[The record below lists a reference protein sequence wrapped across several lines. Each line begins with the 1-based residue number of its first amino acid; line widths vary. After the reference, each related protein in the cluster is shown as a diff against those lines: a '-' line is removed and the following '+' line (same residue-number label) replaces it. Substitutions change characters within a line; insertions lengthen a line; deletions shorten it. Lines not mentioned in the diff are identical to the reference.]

1 MTRFYDI
8 DAANAA
14 VPELDGILRVLAEQ
28 RAELVRLRDEVLARG
43 SGGGDGAPTAIAERP
58 SRRSDGARPV
68 DDLRLTRLRMQGLI
82 DQMAAGVARIDALG
96 LTLRDIEHGL
106 VDFPA
111 LVAGRQVWLC
121 WQRGETSI
129 GFWHSLDSGFSAGG
143 RWPSWHDRA
152 LAVVVGRGRA
162 GKGVPAAPRGRTVGG
177 PRGRPGGLRARRLL
191 RGPRAAG
198 AGLDGH
204 APTSPSGPCCRA

>member
-14 VPELDGILRVLAEQ
+14 VPELDGIVAVLAGQ
-28 RAELVRLRDEVLARG
+28 RAELVRLRDEVLAAG
-43 SGGGDGAPTAIAERP
+43 SGAGDGSTTAVADRANRP
-58 SRRSDGARPV
+58 VPLDDVRRTDPPIV

-111 LVAGRQVWLC
+111 LVSGRQIWLC
-121 WQRGETSI
+121 WRRGEASV
-129 GFWHSLDSGFSAGG
+129 GWWHGLESGFA
-143 RWPSWHDRA
+143 DRRP
-152 LAVVVGRGRA
+152 LAE
-162 GKGVPAAPRGRTVGG
+162 
-177 PRGRPGGLRARRLL
+177 LL
-191 RGPRAAG
+191 
-198 AGLDGH
+198 
-204 APTSPSGPCCRA
+204 

>member
-1 MTRFYDI
+1 MARFYDI

-14 VPELDGILRVLAEQ
+14 VPELDGILDVLADQ
-28 RAELVRLRDEVLARG
+28 RAELVRLRDEVLAAG
-43 SGGGDGAPTAIAERP
+43 SGAGDGATTAVADLV
-58 SRRSDGARPV
+58 SRAAAVTDTTRSDLPIV

-121 WQRGETSI
+121 WQRGETAV
-129 GFWHSLDSGFSAGG
+129 GWWHGLDSGFSS
-143 RWPSWHDRA
+143 RRP
-152 LAVVVGRGRA
+152 LAE
-162 GKGVPAAPRGRTVGG
+162 
-177 PRGRPGGLRARRLL
+177 LL
-191 RGPRAAG
+191 
-198 AGLDGH
+198 
-204 APTSPSGPCCRA
+204 

>member
-1 MTRFYDI
+1 MIGDPGSRIAPMTRFYDI
-8 DAANAA
+8 DAANAT
-14 VPELDGILRVLAEQ
+14 VPELDGILSVLAEQ

-43 SGGGDGAPTAIAERP
+43 GGSGGETGGDGAPP
-58 SRRSDGARPV
+58 MV

-111 LVAGRQVWLC
+111 LVSGRQVWLC

-129 GFWHSLDSGFSAGG
+129 GFWHGHDTGFA
-143 RWPSWHDRA
+143 DRRP
-152 LAVVVGRGRA
+152 LAELV
-162 GKGVPAAPRGRTVGG
+162 
-177 PRGRPGGLRARRLL
+177 
-191 RGPRAAG
+191 
-198 AGLDGH
+198 
-204 APTSPSGPCCRA
+204 

>member
-1 MTRFYDI
+1 MTRFYDL

-14 VPELDGILRVLAEQ
+14 VPVLDGILSLLADQ
-28 RAELVRLRDEVLARG
+28 RAELVRLRDEVLAAG
-43 SGGGDGAPTAIAERP
+43 IGGGEGATTVVADRVAGKERP
-58 SRRSDGARPV
+58 ADAPPV
-68 DDLRLTRLRMQGLI
+68 GDLRLTQLRMQGLI

-129 GFWHSLDSGFSAGG
+129 DWWHGLDTGFSG
-143 RWPSWHDRA
+143 RRP
-152 LAVVVGRGRA
+152 LAELA
-162 GKGVPAAPRGRTVGG
+162 
-177 PRGRPGGLRARRLL
+177 
-191 RGPRAAG
+191 
-198 AGLDGH
+198 
-204 APTSPSGPCCRA
+204 